1 MRKGYITAVILL
13 IILLIRFIFGERVV
27 VQHDTMHMPVDTIK
41 KIELSPFVVLS
52 PYDKHFRNAIDSL
65 PGYDWKFLAAI
76 AFTESRFDSTAK
88 SGVGASGVMQVMP
101 RTMQRMGIP
110 DSMHMD
116 TRTNIMAATSLLKS
130 LDYIFRRI
138 EDPDE
143 KINFILAS
151 YNAGIGQ
158 VSDAMRLAQK
168 YGHDRYK
175 WKNSV
180 DTFLILKGLP
190 EYYND
195 SVCKTG
201 EFNDWKQTLQ
211 FIKKVKNTWHRFKRR
226 QESYSDSIHALVS
239 KDSTYVIL

>member
-1 MRKGYITAVILL
+1 
-13 IILLIRFIFGERVV
+13 
-27 VQHDTMHMPVDTIK
+27 
-41 KIELSPFVVLS
+41 
-52 PYDKHFRNAIDSL
+52 
-65 PGYDWKFLAAI
+65 
-76 AFTESRFDSTAK
+76 
-88 SGVGASGVMQVMP
+88 
-101 RTMQRMGIP
+101 MQRMGIP

-138 EDPDE
+138 EDPNE

-158 VSDAMRLAQK
+158 VNDAMRLAQK

-175 WKNSV
+175 WENSV